1 MIGNKVTDALSVSA
15 QIEAGDIDAIAAA
28 GYRSIICNR
37 PDGEEPGQP
46 DFEAIETAAK
56 AKGLDIRYQ
65 PVTGGLSQE
74 DVDSFAALT
83 DTLSAPTLAYCKS
96 GTRCILLW
104 AHAECEKRPLGDVL
118 ELARKAG
125 FNLGGA

>member
-1 MIGNKVTDALSVSA
+1 MVGSKVTDALTVSA
-15 QIEAGDIDAIAAA
+15 QIEAGDIDEIVAA
-28 GYRSIICNR
+28 GFRSIICNR

-46 DFEAIETAAK
+46 DFETIETEAR

-65 PVTGGLSQE
+65 PVAGGLSQS
-74 DVDSFAALT
+74 DVDAFAALT
-83 DTLSAPTLAYCKS
+83 DALPEPTLAYCKS

-104 AHAECEKRPLGDVL
+104 AHAECEKRPLDDVL

-125 FNLGGA
+125 FNLGGG